1 MSTGPTERTQLAASS
16 RLSLSPTP
24 VDARYGMSR
33 RESPNQT
40 SCAETTRAD
49 IGQGHPAHVS
59 TPLSSRPPP
68 QHPNVPQRN
77 GAPSY
82 RDNYGKAVVHL
93 IRARLRAMGFRISD
107 FADCPGFVESDL
119 DDLIARG
126 AQPGAAPPRV
136 RFYPV
141 HTR

>member
-1 MSTGPTERTQLAASS
+1 
-16 RLSLSPTP
+16 
-24 VDARYGMSR
+24 
-33 RESPNQT
+33 
-40 SCAETTRAD
+40 
-49 IGQGHPAHVS
+49 
-59 TPLSSRPPP
+59 
-68 QHPNVPQRN
+68 
-77 GAPSY
+77 
-82 RDNYGKAVVHL
+82 
-93 IRARLRAMGFRISD
+93 MGFRISD